1 MSKLSAILILIFV
14 VAVFSF
20 GTWQMFAGNFEAAFT
35 ALPFL
40 IIIFLFVK
48 RYSTDTHSNNTP
60 PDNKD

>member
-20 GTWQMFAGNFEAAFT
+20 GTWQMFAGNLEAAFT

-48 RYSTDTHSNNTP
+48 RYSSGTHIESTP
-60 PDNKD
+60 TENKD

>member
-1 MSKLSAILILIFV
+1 MDKRPADVHYWTMSKLSAILILIFV

-20 GTWQMFAGNFEAAFT
+20 GTWQMYAGNLEAAFT

-48 RYSTDTHSNNTP
+48 RF
-60 PDNKD
+60 KG